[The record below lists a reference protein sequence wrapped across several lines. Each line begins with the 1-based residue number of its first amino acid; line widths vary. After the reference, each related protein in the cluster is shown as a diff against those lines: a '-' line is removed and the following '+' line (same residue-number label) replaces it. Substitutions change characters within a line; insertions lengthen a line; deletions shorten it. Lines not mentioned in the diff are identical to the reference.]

1 MNGGDAGSGGGS
13 MAGGDGRHGDGS
25 AAGGGRAGRGDCV
38 DDTKCV

>member
-13 MAGGDGRHGDGS
+13 IAGGDDRHGDGS

>member
-13 MAGGDGRHGDGS
+13 MAGGDDRHGDGS

>member
-1 MNGGDAGSGGGS
+1 MNGGDAGRGGGS
-13 MAGGDGRHGDGS
+13 IAGGDDRHGDGS